1 MYILNNTQEVL
12 LYIPTHKEHVVAIHP
27 IMNMMKVLQEH
38 KKTFINWFKE
48 IIFSNGSASKT
59 LRLLVVSPNLN
70 VPTWKGYYIN
80 NYSFYTKSQDNK
92 SSVQNNGVSLEADS
106 EHFCSASDNNPIQAS
121 MLYFGVI
128 EEIWE
133 LDYSQ
138 FRVLVF
144 KCKWVNENTSV
155 CQDPLGYTLVDLN
168 KVAYKDGPFHY
179 GRTSQTGVLHP
190 RSM

>member
-1 MYILNNTQEVL
+1 M
-12 LYIPTHKEHVVAIHP
+12 
-27 IMNMMKVLQEH
+27 
-38 KKTFINWFKE
+38 
-48 IIFSNGSASKT
+48 
-59 LRLLVVSPNLN
+59 
-70 VPTWKGYYIN
+70 
-80 NYSFYTKSQDNK
+80 
-92 SSVQNNGVSLEADS
+92 QNNGVSLEADS

-179 GRTSQTGVLHP
+179 GRTRQAVILRQ